1 MTVSEHLS
9 SLGRIGLDPRWTLV
23 PAGGAGNIPT
33 FVSLLGAHLDVTVLV
48 DSTQEGSQ
56 RLIEFADRGILQKQ
70 RLISVASV
78 TGTKEADIEDLFEPA
93 EYLALYSEA
102 FGQAVRESDLA
113 GGDPLIRRIERK
125 VGTKFDHGR
134 PANVL
139 LRKKEDV
146 LASLS
151 SSTLDRFEELFK
163 RINSTLSV

>member
-1 MTVSEHLS
+1 MTLSEHLS
-9 SLGRIGLDPRWTLV
+9 SLGRIGLDPTWSLI

-56 RLIEFADRGILQKQ
+56 RLNEFANRGILEKQ

-93 EYLALYSEA
+93 EYLLLYNEA
-102 FGQAVRESDLA
+102 FGEAVKESDLT
-113 GGDPLIRRIERK
+113 GGDPLLRRIERR

-134 PANVL
+134 PATVL
-139 LRKKEDV
+139 LRKKED
-146 LASLS
+146 LFPSLS
-151 SSTLDRFEELFK
+151 SGTVDRFEELFK
-163 RINSTLSV
+163 GINSTLSV